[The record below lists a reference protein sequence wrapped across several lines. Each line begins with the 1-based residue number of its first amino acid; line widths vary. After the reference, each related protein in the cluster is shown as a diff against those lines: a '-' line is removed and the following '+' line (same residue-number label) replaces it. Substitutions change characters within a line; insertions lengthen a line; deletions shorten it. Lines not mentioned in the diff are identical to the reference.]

1 MKNNFGYWLGRKIR
15 AFKEWNH
22 PTFLKYTYIIL
33 FLLTTYQLRLWLYAV
48 FGAVISLIGIVLL
61 ADFMH
66 ENNAITQR
74 RNILNE
80 LKEIKKLQ
88 ENDCI
93 KENLTGSHNGTG
105 NGC

>member
-1 MKNNFGYWLGRKIR
+1 MLYS
-15 AFKEWNH
+15 E
-22 PTFLKYTYIIL
+22 
-33 FLLTTYQLRLWLYAV
+33 QLYP
-48 FGAVISLIGIVLL
+48 LIGIVLL

-66 ENNAITQR
+66 ENNAITYKDVIYNEPK
-74 RNILNE
+74 RNQE
-80 LKEIKKLQ
+80 LQ